1 MVPRRWVKYVVME
14 AHSSKNYYISL
25 VILLFMISEW
35 FQRVGSSVPRGF
47 SRYFILEL
55 LKTKA
60 YTGKEIIDH
69 AAEQSNGVWKPSPGL
84 IYPLLG
90 RLLDEGLIE
99 EAKDGKYQLTK
110 KGIETAADVDKI
122 NDIVR
127 KQLDV
132 LFRLGNVGRFVT
144 MDLLEKMSS
153 IGSILDS
160 NFANMTSEETQKYRK
175 FLEAELKKIDEKDI
189 KKGKEIKIE

>member
-1 MVPRRWVKYVVME
+1 
-14 AHSSKNYYISL
+14 
-25 VILLFMISEW
+25 MISEW

-55 LKTKA
+55 LKKKPH
-60 YTGKEIIDH
+60 TGKEIIDY
-69 AAEQSNGVWKPSPGL
+69 AVEQSNGIWKPSPGL

-99 EAKDGKYQLTK
+99 ETKDGKYQLTK
-110 KGIETAADVDKI
+110 KGIETAEDVDKI
-122 NDIVR
+122 NDIVK

-132 LFRLGNVGRFVT
+132 LFRLGNVGRFVAI
-144 MDLLEKMSS
+144 DLLEKISTM
-153 IGSILDS
+153 GSILSS
-160 NFANMTSEETQKYRK
+160 NITNMTSEETQRYRK
-175 FLEAELKKIDEKDI
+175 FLQDELKKIDEKNSK